1 MSACFETVN
10 IIMKRHENFNIRSGS
25 YEPLMLST
33 EDFDELQCK
42 EYFFASDKG
51 QKLAGYLYRV
61 GNNQHGIVVMAHG
74 FGGGGHNSYMDVA
87 NYFVMNGYFV
97 FVYDATGCDKSEGE
111 GVGGVSQGVIDL
123 DYAISFVEDHN
134 AIPELTKM
142 IPFKAVE

>member
-42 EYFFASDKG
+42 EYFFSSDKG

-61 GNNQHGIVVMAHG
+61 GNNQH
-74 FGGGGHNSYMDVA
+74 NSYIDVA
-87 NYFVMNGYFV
+87 NYFAMNGYFV